1 MFKARFP
8 LDSILG
14 ENFLV
19 SSVKYCYI
27 SPDIV
32 KYYATELSKV
42 FNNYRQIS
50 SEFMT
55 NSIELQMLS
64 EDAAS

>member
-1 MFKARFP
+1 M
-8 LDSILG
+8 
-14 ENFLV
+14 
-19 SSVKYCYI
+19 

-32 KYYATELSKV
+32 KYYATGISTV

>member
-1 MFKARFP
+1 M
-8 LDSILG
+8 
-14 ENFLV
+14 
-19 SSVKYCYI
+19 

-32 KYYATELSKV
+32 KYHSIEISKV
-42 FNNYRQIS
+42 FDNYRIIS

-64 EDAAS
+64 EDATS